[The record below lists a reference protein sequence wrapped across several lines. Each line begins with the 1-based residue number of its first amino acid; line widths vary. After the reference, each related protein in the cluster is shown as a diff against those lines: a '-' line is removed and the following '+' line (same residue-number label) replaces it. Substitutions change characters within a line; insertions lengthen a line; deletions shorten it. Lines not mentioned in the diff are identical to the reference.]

1 MAKKS
6 KKEVKEVSRTT
17 LENGTV
23 IVKFEDGS
31 IQIIP
36 APVVLSPEEA
46 SSIFGEED
54 EDEDED
60 EEEEEEEDED
70 EDEDDEEDEDD
81 DSDEDDEDNEED
93 EDGDDEDEDEDEDD
107 EEEEEE
113 EEEITPESLAGMD
126 FEELEDVCEDND
138 LDIDP
143 DDYDEEEVE
152 KLRKDVAKKLGIT
165 LPKKGGKGKSSK
177 KSKK

>member
-54 EDEDED
+54 EDE
-60 EEEEEEEDED
+60 EEEEDED
-70 EDEDDEEDEDD
+70 DEDSEEDDDEEDSEEDEEDEDD
-81 DSDEDDEDNEED
+81 D
-93 EDGDDEDEDEDEDD
+93 DEDEDD

-165 LPKKGGKGKSSK
+165 LPKKGGKDKSSK

>member
-1 MAKKS
+1 MAKKKAN
-6 KKEVKEVSRTT
+6 KKEVKEVSRIT

-36 APVVLSPEEA
+36 APITISAEEVT
-46 SSIFGEED
+46 SIFGEEEDDDDEEEEEDDDEDSDDEED

-60 EEEEEEEDED
+60 EDDDDSEEDED
-70 EDEDDEEDEDD
+70 EDEDDDE
-81 DSDEDDEDNEED
+81 
-93 EDGDDEDEDEDEDD
+93 EDEDED
-107 EEEEEE
+107 EE
-113 EEEITPESLAGMD
+113 EEEITPESLAEMD

-143 DDYDEEEVE
+143 DDYDEDEVE

-165 LPKKGGKGKSSK
+165 LPKKAAKSK